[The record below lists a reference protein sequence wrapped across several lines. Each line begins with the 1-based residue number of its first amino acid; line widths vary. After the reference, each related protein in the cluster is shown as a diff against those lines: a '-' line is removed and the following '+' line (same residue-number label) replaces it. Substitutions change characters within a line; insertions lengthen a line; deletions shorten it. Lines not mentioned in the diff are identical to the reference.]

1 VQVVILCGG
10 KGRRAY
16 PLTEDVPKP
25 MLPIG
30 GSPIL
35 VHLMQLFA
43 NQGYREFVL
52 SVGYRQEVIRNYFR
66 GRHRD
71 WRVDILDTGEDTD
84 TGERL
89 RGCRAVL
96 GETFFATYGDGLADV
111 PLDALL
117 AFHTAH
123 CGLATLTTVPLNCQ
137 FGIVEADATGRV
149 ASFREKPVLR
159 EYWINAGFMVMERKL
174 FDHCSGPNLERDML
188 PSLAQRGQ
196 VYAYRHDGF
205 FKALDSHKDQQEL
218 DEMLRSNR
226 APWCNASAGRLQ

>member
-1 VQVVILCGG
+1 MRVVILCGG

-16 PLTEDVPKP
+16 PLTRDVPKP
-25 MLPIG
+25 MLEIG

-43 NQGYREFVL
+43 DQGYREFVL

-66 GRHRD
+66 DRHRD

-96 GETFFATYGDGLADV
+96 GETFFATYGDGLSDV

-123 CGLATLTTVPLNCQ
+123 GGLATLTSVPLNCQ
-137 FGIVEADATGRV
+137 FGVIEADATGRV
-149 ASFREKPVLR
+149 ASFREKPVLS
-159 EYWINAGFMVMERKL
+159 EHQINAGFMVMERRL
-174 FDHCSGPNLERDML
+174 FDYCSGRNLERDIL

-205 FKALDSHKDQQEL
+205 FKALDSLKDQEEL
-218 DEMLRSNR
+218 DEMLRSNQ
-226 APWCNASAGRLQ
+226 APWRSAPAGRLQ